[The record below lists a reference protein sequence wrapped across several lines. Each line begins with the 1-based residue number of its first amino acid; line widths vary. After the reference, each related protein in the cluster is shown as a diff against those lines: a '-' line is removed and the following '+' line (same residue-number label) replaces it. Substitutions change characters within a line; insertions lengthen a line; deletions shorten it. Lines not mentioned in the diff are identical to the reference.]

1 MPQAHRFADVLDGL
15 LEEPRATARTPLTY
29 GSILGGAPLYNFG
42 HDRIEVNRFWAT
54 QGPYRTTAPAPP
66 SAPPPT
72 RPTRSLSPAERAAL
86 ETFVRLGAELDSAF
100 TARELR
106 SAFRTLA
113 QQYHP
118 DRHPH
123 APHADKL
130 RFGATFAEVAAAYGV
145 LHDAAHRA

>member
-1 MPQAHRFADVLDGL
+1 MPQGRRFADVLDSL
-15 LEEPRATARTPLTY
+15 LEEPRVGTVPPLTY
-29 GSILGGAPLYNFG
+29 RPVFSGTPLYTLG
-42 HDRIEVNRFWAT
+42 VERIELNRFWAT
-54 QGPYRTTAPAPP
+54 QEPYGATAPSAR

-72 RPTRSLSPAERAAL
+72 RAVRSLSPGERSAL
-86 ETFVRLGAELDSAF
+86 ETFVRLGASLDTAF

-123 APHADKL
+123 AAPAETLRLGSAFADL
-130 RFGATFAEVAAAYGV
+130 AAAYGV
-145 LHDAAHRA
+145 LHEVAHRA